1 MSKART
7 PYTAPEAPLIP
18 NIKRFDMI
26 VKNLVWYAT
35 KKYLAIPLSR
45 VSLQVSERKGGRHM
59 AIEAHIRELSDKH
72 AKLDLAIQNEMKSL
86 ASSDAQIAA
95 LKRQKLKLKEEL
107 EKLRRQH

>member
-1 MSKART
+1 M
-7 PYTAPEAPLIP
+7 
-18 NIKRFDMI
+18 
-26 VKNLVWYAT
+26 NLAKPVT

-45 VSLQVSERKGGRHM
+45 VSLLASERKGGRHM

-95 LKRQKLKLKEEL
+95 LKRQKLRLKEEL
-107 EKLRRQH
+107 EGLRKRH